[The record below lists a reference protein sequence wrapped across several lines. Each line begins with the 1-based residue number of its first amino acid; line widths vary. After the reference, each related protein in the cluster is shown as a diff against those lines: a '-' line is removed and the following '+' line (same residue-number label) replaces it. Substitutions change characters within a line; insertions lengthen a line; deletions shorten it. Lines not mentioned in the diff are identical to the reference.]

1 MIISGGENIFSLE
14 VEAVLV
20 RHPSVRQCAVIG
32 IPHPVWGEAVHAIV
46 TLNGGQSF
54 DEQALIDFCRGTL
67 SGYKLPRSIEYR
79 EELPLTPAGKVMKR
93 DLRAPY
99 WAHRAPSQADR

>member
-1 MIISGGENIFSLE
+1 MGRKSEDMRRDRGRSWNSIRLQARRCAMIISGAENIYSLE

-46 TLNGGQSF
+46 P
-54 DEQALIDFCRGTL
+54 
-67 SGYKLPRSIEYR
+67 SGRASI
-79 EELPLTPAGKVMKR
+79 G
-93 DLRAPY
+93 
-99 WAHRAPSQADR
+99 